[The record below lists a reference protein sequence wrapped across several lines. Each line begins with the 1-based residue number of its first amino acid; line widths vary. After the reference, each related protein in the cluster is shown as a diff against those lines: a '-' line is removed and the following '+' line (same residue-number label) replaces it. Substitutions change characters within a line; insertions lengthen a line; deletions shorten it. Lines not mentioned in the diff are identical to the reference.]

1 MKPIFSKIRVLGTA
15 ALALFLTA
23 SCSDILDEQPRSSY
37 DPTFFKTEKGVEG
50 GVTSMYAHLRYIYG
64 QAYYY
69 NSCLTGTDEA
79 TWGWSADGNFK
90 DADLSGVGNLTATTC
105 RSDAL
110 WGTAFS
116 NINTANGVIENG
128 AEVRVNESLVS
139 EARFFRAFDY
149 FLLVQTFGGVPLDLG
164 SGELKFNITPSR
176 TSVRNTVPE
185 VYTKA
190 IFPDLLTAIENL
202 PANPRMTGGVT
213 KTVARLYLAKAYLTY
228 AWWLKNPNNI
238 PTYPEC
244 QRTDPDGHDA
254 AWYFQQA
261 YDVAVTAI
269 ENPGPFGLQE
279 SFWMVNAGPNDRN
292 MEILLY
298 ADHTQEDEYYNGGS
312 LSYGGGGAPD
322 NFAGWMMN
330 WNYTDARSADN
341 QAVINRI
348 AEQCY
353 GRPWTRMAP
362 PLGVFTKT
370 FADKVNDS
378 RYDGTFTTVY
388 RGNWST
394 AGQNWESVTNAN
406 GMKVKE
412 REPIFSFVFQDMDKI
427 DYAGEGS
434 KSNLGAG
441 TLPGRADW
449 VLGLDAVGR
458 YVYPGL
464 WKLGPYRTDNGSG
477 AGQPNAGSTRPYNI
491 AKFSELYLV
500 AAEAAVEGAATQAGK
515 SARDLVNVLR
525 ARAGRWTY
533 SNAEYK
539 EVDRDFSAEMTAAT
553 PATID
558 INYILDE
565 RSREFYGE
573 GYRWFDLVRTQ
584 KWNEYADSYVIC
596 GGKGDH
602 NPQTYSRTIEAFH
615 YLRPIPQGQLDGME
629 MTEEEKTLIRIRDT
643 EIDFLFFKSTRRFF
657 LFLMEEAAVFLWYGL
672 LGRLSS
678 SHRIY
683 VFSLMSMW
691 LPSNKFT
698 VSLRWVSFIT

>member
-128 AEVRVNESLVS
+128 AEVGVNESLVS

-202 PANPRMTGGVT
+202 PANPRVTGGVT

-269 ENPGPFGLQE
+269 ENPGPFGLEE

-629 MTEEEKTLIRIRDT
+629 MTEEEKGAYQNPGYRD
-643 EIDFLFFKSTRRFF
+643 
-657 LFLMEEAAVFLWYGL
+657 
-672 LGRLSS
+672 
-678 SHRIY
+678 
-683 VFSLMSMW
+683 
-691 LPSNKFT
+691 
-698 VSLRWVSFIT
+698 

>member
-50 GVTSMYAHLRYIYG
+50 GVTSMYTHLRYIYG

-128 AEVRVNESLVS
+128 AEVGVNESLVS

-202 PANPRMTGGVT
+202 PANPRVTGGVT

-244 QRTDPDGHDA
+244 QRTDPNGHDA

-441 TLPGRADW
+441 TLPDRADW

-629 MTEEEKTLIRIRDT
+629 MTEEEKDAYQNPGYRD
-643 EIDFLFFKSTRRFF
+643 
-657 LFLMEEAAVFLWYGL
+657 
-672 LGRLSS
+672 
-678 SHRIY
+678 
-683 VFSLMSMW
+683 
-691 LPSNKFT
+691 
-698 VSLRWVSFIT
+698 

>member
-128 AEVRVNESLVS
+128 AEVGVNESLVS

-202 PANPRMTGGVT
+202 PANPRVTGGVT

-441 TLPGRADW
+441 TLPGRPDW

-515 SARDLVNVLR
+515 SVRDLVNVLR

-602 NPQTYSRTIEAFH
+602 NPQTYSRTPSKRSI
-615 YLRPIPQGQLDGME
+615 I
-629 MTEEEKTLIRIRDT
+629 
-643 EIDFLFFKSTRRFF
+643 S
-657 LFLMEEAAVFLWYGL
+657 V
-672 LGRLSS
+672 LSHKDS
-678 SHRIY
+678 W
-683 VFSLMSMW
+683 MAW
-691 LPSNKFT
+691 K
-698 VSLRWVSFIT
+698 

>member
-128 AEVRVNESLVS
+128 AEVGVNESLVS

-202 PANPRMTGGVT
+202 PANPRVTGGVT

-602 NPQTYSRTIEAFH
+602 NQQTYSRTIEAFH

-629 MTEEEKTLIRIRDT
+629 MTEEEKDAYQNPGYRD
-643 EIDFLFFKSTRRFF
+643 
-657 LFLMEEAAVFLWYGL
+657 
-672 LGRLSS
+672 
-678 SHRIY
+678 
-683 VFSLMSMW
+683 
-691 LPSNKFT
+691 
-698 VSLRWVSFIT
+698 

>member
-128 AEVRVNESLVS
+128 AEVGVNESLVS

-176 TSVRNTVPE
+176 TSVHNTVPE

-202 PANPRMTGGVT
+202 PANPRVTGGVT

-441 TLPGRADW
+441 TLPGRPDW

-515 SARDLVNVLR
+515 SVRDLVNVLR

-629 MTEEEKTLIRIRDT
+629 MTEEEKDAYQNPGYRD
-643 EIDFLFFKSTRRFF
+643 
-657 LFLMEEAAVFLWYGL
+657 
-672 LGRLSS
+672 
-678 SHRIY
+678 
-683 VFSLMSMW
+683 
-691 LPSNKFT
+691 
-698 VSLRWVSFIT
+698 

>member
-37 DPTFFKTEKGVEG
+37 DPTFFKTEKVVEG

-128 AEVRVNESLVS
+128 AEVGVNESLVS

-202 PANPRMTGGVT
+202 PANPRVTGGVT

-244 QRTDPDGHDA
+244 QRTDPNGHDA

-441 TLPGRADW
+441 TLPDRADW

-615 YLRPIPQGQLDGME
+615 YLCPIPQGQLDGME
-629 MTEEEKTLIRIRDT
+629 MTEEEKDAYQNPGYRD
-643 EIDFLFFKSTRRFF
+643 
-657 LFLMEEAAVFLWYGL
+657 
-672 LGRLSS
+672 
-678 SHRIY
+678 
-683 VFSLMSMW
+683 
-691 LPSNKFT
+691 
-698 VSLRWVSFIT
+698 